1 MRRYHKQFSNAYFK
15 FFAKH
20 DFEERDKKMG
30 LQQKFSDPF
39 SYAGDMA
46 NTIIGRFAITVCA
59 NTHGPQ
65 RMNPV
70 AK

>member
-1 MRRYHKQFSNAYFK
+1 MHI
-15 FFAKH
+15 
-20 DFEERDKKMG
+20 FEECDKKMG

-39 SYAGDMA
+39 SHAGDMA
-46 NTIIGRFAITVCA
+46 NTVIGRFTITGFA